1 MDARITDAI
10 LIVTHLRSNARGSGE
25 KASDSLKEFCAE
37 GVDFLRKYDIMIVKC
52 PKWNRI
58 EV

>member
-1 MDARITDAI
+1 MDARRTNVI
-10 LIVTHLRSNARGSGE
+10 LIVTHLQSNARGSGE

-37 GVDFLRKYDIMIVKC
+37 GVDFLRKCDIMIVKC